1 MPGLSRSSAETPKQ
15 SASSFERDYCCN
27 IAITLIDPVVGVIA
41 CFRQLRSWKLLKI
54 DFTLPRRSGVRIS
67 RGAPF
72 LQVVQRAISDNQ
84 PLLMRHNGRVVV
96 GDQSPA
102 PMLLYP
108 HSGKAR
114 VVGNCLAFILPIHC

>member
-1 MPGLSRSSAETPKQ
+1 MGHP
-15 SASSFERDYCCN
+15 
-27 IAITLIDPVVGVIA
+27 A

-54 DFTLPRRSGVRIS
+54 DLPCPEGQEFASLK
-67 RGAPF
+67 GAPF

-84 PLLMRHNGRVVV
+84 PLLMRHNGRVVI

-108 HSGKAR
+108 HSGKAS
-114 VVGNCLAFILPIHC
+114 VVGNCVAFILPIHC